1 MMEKRIL
8 ALDVGDRRIGMA
20 MSDLL
25 GWTAQPLYTIHRTKD
40 EEDLGK
46 IVEVIKQYDIGTIVC
61 GLPKNMDS
69 TVGFQGEKT
78 MQFVEQL
85 QQLIPPEIKVVFQ
98 DERLSTKSAKQVM
111 HTSGVKKKNKKNM
124 IDTIAAVFI
133 LEKYLMKK

>member
-1 MMEKRIL
+1 MEKRIL

-25 GWTAQPLYTIHRTKD
+25 GWTPQPLYTIHRTKG

-61 GLPKNMDS
+61 GLPKNMDG

-111 HTSGVKKKNKKNM
+111 RTSGVKKKNKKNM

-133 LEKYLMKK
+133 LETYLMKK

>member
-1 MMEKRIL
+1 MEKRIL

-25 GWTAQPLYTIHRTKD
+25 GWTAQPLYTIHRTND

-61 GLPKNMDS
+61 GLPKNMDG

-111 HTSGVKKKNKKNM
+111 HTSSVKKKNKKNM
-124 IDTIAAVFI
+124 IDMIAAVFI
-133 LEKYLMKK
+133 LETYLMKK

>member
-1 MMEKRIL
+1 MEKRIL

-25 GWTAQPLYTIHRTKD
+25 GWTPQPLYTIHRTKD

-61 GLPKNMDS
+61 GLPKNMDG

-98 DERLSTKSAKQVM
+98 DERLSTKSATQVM

-133 LEKYLMKK
+133 LETYLMKK

>member
-1 MMEKRIL
+1 MEKRIL

-85 QQLIPPEIKVVFQ
+85 QQMIPPEIKVVFQ
-98 DERLSTKSAKQVM
+98 DERLSTKEAKQVT
-111 HTSGVKKKNKKNM
+111 HTSGVKKKKKKNM

-133 LEKYLMKK
+133 LETYLMKK

>member
-1 MMEKRIL
+1 MEKRIL

-46 IVEVIKQYDIGTIVC
+46 IAEVIKQYDIGTIVC
-61 GLPKNMDS
+61 GLPKNMDG

-98 DERLSTKSAKQVM
+98 DERLSTKLAKQVM

-133 LEKYLMKK
+133 LETYLMKK

>member
-98 DERLSTKSAKQVM
+98 DERLSTKLAKQVM

-133 LEKYLMKK
+133 LETYLMKK

>member
-1 MMEKRIL
+1 MEKRIL
-8 ALDVGDRRIGMA
+8 ALDVGDRRIGIA

-25 GWTAQPLYTIHRTKD
+25 GWTPQPLYTIHRTKD

-46 IVEVIKQYDIGTIVC
+46 IVEVIKQYEIGTIVC
-61 GLPKNMDS
+61 GLPKNMDG

-111 HTSGVKKKNKKNM
+111 YTSGVKKKNKKNM

-133 LEKYLMKK
+133 LETYLMKK

>member
-111 HTSGVKKKNKKNM
+111 HTSGVKK
-124 IDTIAAVFI
+124 
-133 LEKYLMKK
+133 E

>member
-1 MMEKRIL
+1 
-8 ALDVGDRRIGMA
+8 
-20 MSDLL
+20 
-25 GWTAQPLYTIHRTKD
+25 
-40 EEDLGK
+40 
-46 IVEVIKQYDIGTIVC
+46 
-61 GLPKNMDS
+61 
-69 TVGFQGEKT
+69 

-133 LEKYLMKK
+133 LETYLMKK